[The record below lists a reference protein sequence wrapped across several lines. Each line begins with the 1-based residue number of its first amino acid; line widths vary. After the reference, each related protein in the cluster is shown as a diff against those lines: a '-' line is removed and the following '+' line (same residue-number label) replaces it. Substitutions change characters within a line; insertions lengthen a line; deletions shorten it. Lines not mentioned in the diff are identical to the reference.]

1 MIKRWLV
8 KCCVNMD
15 MGTEVNAIVHA
26 NTERK
31 AKGKAINKCYNKG
44 YFHATVLSCK
54 EMEERSDT

>member
-15 MGTEVNAIVHA
+15 METEAKVIVHA

-31 AKGKAINKCYNKG
+31 AKGKAINECYNKG
-44 YFHATVLSCK
+44 YFHVEVLSCK
-54 EMEERSDT
+54 EI